1 MVTRMF
7 LSLVFVFIAPAVWA
21 AGSEPSDASV
31 KQLLEIMQMHK
42 SLNMIGA
49 QMDNMMQKA
58 AEQAANG
65 HPLSSN
71 AKQSVARCRDDL
83 HVTIRDDL
91 SWDKMEP
98 VYVEIY
104 QNTFTQNEINA
115 LIAFYKTPLGKS
127 IVVKLPEAMKT
138 AELQTLQTVN
148 QMMNRIREMQ
158 REVAEDVQS
167 AK

>member
-1 MVTRMF
+1 
-7 LSLVFVFIAPAVWA
+7 
-21 AGSEPSDASV
+21 
-31 KQLLEIMQMHK
+31 
-42 SLNMIGA
+42 
-49 QMDNMMQKA
+49 
-58 AEQAANG
+58 
-65 HPLSSN
+65 
-71 AKQSVARCRDDL
+71 L